1 MFQRLPTDMV
11 NMILITGI
19 ILLVIEVT
27 FFHGGLIFS
36 VFFFSFLIYI
46 GWKRYHRFWAK
57 CFFWIGVISLAITI
71 LNMMAVRFIILVGM
85 VLFIIHYYRSKRDP
99 ERITPHFTT
108 GTQEPLIKVTP
119 FFRGQLFGD
128 QKTSES
134 VYQWQDINI
143 QGGFGNRII
152 DLSNTVLPDEA
163 IISIRHLVGNIEI
176 YIPYEVEVSILHSSI
191 MGRAHILG
199 HQEVRLFNQSF
210 HYQTE
215 NYQENKPRVK
225 IITSMVSGDIE
236 VKRI

>member
-1 MFQRLPTDMV
+1 M
-11 NMILITGI
+11 LIMGV
-19 ILLVIEVT
+19 ILLCIEIT

-36 VFFFSFLIYI
+36 VFVSSFLIYI
-46 GWKRYHRFWAK
+46 GWKRYRRFWAK
-57 CFFWIGVISLAITI
+57 IFFWIGVITLSITI
-71 LNMMAVRFIILVGM
+71 LNMMAVRLILLVVM
-85 VLFIIHYYRSKRDP
+85 VLFFVHFFRSKQDP
-99 ERITPHFTT
+99 ERIAPHFTA
-108 GTQEPLIKVTP
+108 GEQEPMMKVTP

-128 QKTSES
+128 QKTSETAYS
-134 VYQWQDINI
+134 WQDMNI

-152 DLSNTVLPDEA
+152 DLSHTVLPDEA

-176 YIPYEVEVSILHSSI
+176 YIPYEVEVSILHSSM

-210 HYQTE
+210 HFQTE
-215 NYQENKPRVK
+215 NYQKNKPRVK